1 MQVPDN
7 RNKEV
12 GKPETSILPF
22 HTHCKYV
29 CQWHTHP
36 SWGQEWMPPPPA
48 MDIYD
53 PSTIHALITTAGD
66 QDQQEDRCQHCLLSE
81 CVTVCVW
88 TEGWCRVGHIVT
100 MALFLVTTQRNN
112 SSFPPHHHHQSTSG
126 CVSTAPTPKQIIPQS
141 TFFKWN
147 VLILLALCRVDS
159 EVCASDNK
167 QLQWNWC
174 RMSKYHFSTTL
185 EINGPIL

>member
-1 MQVPDN
+1 MAH
-7 RNKEV
+7 
-12 GKPETSILPF
+12 TPF
-22 HTHCKYV
+22 
-29 CQWHTHP
+29 
-36 SWGQEWMPPPPA
+36 WGQEWMPPTV
-48 MDIYD
+48 DIYD

-112 SSFPPHHHHQSTSG
+112 SSFPPHHHHHHHYHHRRQSAVPRSTSG

-141 TFFKWN
+141 TFFNWN